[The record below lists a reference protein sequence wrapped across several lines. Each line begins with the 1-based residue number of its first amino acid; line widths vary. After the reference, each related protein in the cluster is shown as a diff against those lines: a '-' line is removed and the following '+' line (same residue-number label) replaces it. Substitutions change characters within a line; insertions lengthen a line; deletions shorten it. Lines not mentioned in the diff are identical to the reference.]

1 MTFPARY
8 PGTCVEC
15 GVRFHVG
22 DPIRRAD
29 DDEGWVH
36 TSCDTRSPDRD
47 ETPCQRCWL
56 TICDCEDERC

>member
-36 TSCDTRSPDRD
+36 ASCDTRSPDRD

-56 TICDCEDERC
+56 TICDCDKDT

>member
-1 MTFPARY
+1 MSFPARH

-15 GVRFHVG
+15 GTRYHVG
-22 DPIRRAD
+22 DPIARAD

-36 TSCDTRSPDRD
+36 TSCDDRSPIHD

-56 TICDCEDERC
+56 TICDCDKDTR

>member
-8 PGTCVEC
+8 PGECVEC

-36 TSCDTRSPDRD
+36 TSCTEDHPDP
-47 ETPCQRCWL
+47 EPCPQCWL
-56 TICDCEDERC
+56 TICDCDKDTR